1 MPAAVCLQIQTSFQP
16 KGHLFTPTG
25 LFSNGNQLLNIRSE
39 IKTQESGKYL
49 NWKQYLKPN
58 SNFIFQFFYNSVLS
72 KSCINGCCCLIFF
85 LKTCRILSIVV
96 VVLLLLIG
104 SCCPH
109 DLPGYHRQPY
119 PTAPERC
126 WRNCKNLVSNLLFQH
141 STELETFLI
150 NIARGTTDPGYWLFN
165 LSYLYS

>member
-1 MPAAVCLQIQTSFQP
+1 MPLSQMPAEVCLQIQTSFQP

-85 LKTCRILSIVV
+85 YMPDTIHCCCCCCCCSHWQLLSTRSTWLPSSALPHSSRKVLKKLQKFS
-96 VVLLLLIG
+96 
-104 SCCPH
+104 
-109 DLPGYHRQPY
+109 Q
-119 PTAPERC
+119 
-126 WRNCKNLVSNLLFQH
+126 
-141 STELETFLI
+141 
-150 NIARGTTDPGYWLFN
+150 
-165 LSYLYS
+165 